1 MHAGEM
7 KEFGA
12 NCWKNHLCKLS
23 SQKVSVGFFPFRS
36 AALAAVRQLLQE

>member
-1 MHAGEM
+1 M

-23 SQKVSVGFFPFRS
+23 EQKVFRLFS
-36 AALAAVRQLLQE
+36 IPQRCTRRAVRELLQE